1 MKTQKV
7 NFIFIIIICST
18 LLSSLYLKAEG
29 TKEKNEADLIKY
41 YEELLKTGLTDSQ
54 LNELFPVPEQW
65 KNWYIL
71 EEQGKLPL
79 NIHIESTL
87 KDKNHRQYDKSNE
100 MLFNKIRFYKE
111 KLKGISYFESS
122 IIKRGSHKKNNE
134 EQTGLYLWLREHTL
148 KRQYNP
154 YLFKMYIQYL
164 KKKYTNLDIITNL
177 SISMKE
183 SILYVKKQPKFFK
196 EELAYLR
203 TFAPDLWK
211 ITEVAGNDL
220 FSIKIKYAAL
230 GSLYLLDEDLN
241 KIIKM
246 LDRIKPENE
255 NLIFIEKLL
264 FSDVVNE
271 KTITFYD
278 IRLKNYFLRSIESKN
293 VNNQILAFEYFTNI
307 GEQDS
312 FVSQMVTF
320 CKNHLDNDG
329 LRIFQI
335 FLNNKNRKEVKD
347 LVSYYKENFNKVDEW
362 SRSAYRNMLVNE
374 FNIKVEDLKK

>member
-1 MKTQKV
+1 MDTQKKSNV
-7 NFIFIIIICST
+7 VLIIMILALLFSIFVMANKSQ
-18 LLSSLYLKAEG
+18 
-29 TKEKNEADLIKY
+29 EKNESELITY
-41 YEELLKTGLTDSQ
+41 YEELLKGGLSDVQ
-54 LNELFPVPEQW
+54 LNELFPIPDLWTE
-65 KNWYIL
+65 WYIL
-71 EEQGKLPL
+71 EKQGKLPL
-79 NIHIESTL
+79 HIHIESM
-87 KDKNHRQYDKSNE
+87 KYDKSKE
-100 MLFNKIRFYKE
+100 LLFNKIRFYKE
-111 KLKGISYFESS
+111 KLKGISYFESA
-122 IIKRGSHKKNNE
+122 IIKKGSHKKNNE

-154 YLFKMYIQYL
+154 YLFKLYIQYL
-164 KKKYTNLDIITNL
+164 KKKYTNLDILTNL

-183 SILYVKKQPKFFK
+183 SILYVKQQPKFFK

-230 GSLYLLDEDLN
+230 GSLYLLDEDMN
-241 KIIKM
+241 RIIKI
-246 LDRIKPENE
+246 LDRIEPENE
-255 NLIFIEKLL
+255 NIIFMEKLL
-264 FSDVVNE
+264 FSDVANK

-278 IRLKNYFLRSIESKN
+278 IRLKKYFLRSIESKS
-293 VNNQILAFEYFTNI
+293 VNNQILAFEYFANI
-307 GEQDS
+307 GEQDT
-312 FVSQMVTF
+312 FVSRMVTF

-335 FLNNKNRKEVKD
+335 FLNNKNHKEVND
-347 LVSYYKENFNKVDEW
+347 LISYYKENFNKVDEW